1 MVRPAYRNEVLDCTG
16 LRRLIGDWALL
27 LQFYA
32 QVLNHVRHYY
42 LFTVAGGNG
51 AIRYLDIYAGTCLGI
66 DDSGFRELVR
76 GLGEEYEEVSG
87 RRGLVNALSTRDV
100 GVIRRALDN
109 AVSGLEGLGM
119 PDRARVL
126 ASLAGEFIGQ
136 LRRGSQKYLETG
148 ARIYEVLEGGK
159 VEYILTRLSGRYQVL
174 DYGAFKLALE
184 HGAGITRMPN
194 TLLDQARVLEGLG
207 LGVHVVEGVLDEDVV
222 FTHVLWGIPQ
232 TAVVYRRALVR
243 AYLALRGLD
252 AGSLGDGEW
261 GLLTTYAEYVPS
273 VHRSLREGRLT
284 YILIEGNKPL
294 IIQYPLELATEGS
307 TLREVIDFL
316 SKGLAVRT
324 HWG

>member
-51 AIRYLDIYAGTCLGI
+51 TIRYLDIYAGTCLGI

-76 GLGEEYEEVSG
+76 RLGEEYEEVSG

-100 GVIRRALDN
+100 GVIRRALGN
-109 AVSGLEGLGM
+109 TVSGLEGLGM

-159 VEYILTRLSGRYQVL
+159 VEYILTRLSSRYQVL
-174 DYGAFKLALE
+174 DYGAFKLVLE
-184 HGAGITRMPN
+184 HGVGITRMPS
-194 TLLDQARVLEGLG
+194 TLLDQARALASLG
-207 LGVHVVEGVLDEDVV
+207 LGVVVSDGVLDDDTA
-222 FTHVLWGIPQ
+222 FTQVLWSIPRAA
-232 TAVVYRRALVR
+232 TVHRRALVR
-243 AYLALRGLD
+243 AYLAMHGL
-252 AGSLGDGEW
+252 GTSGLGPGEW
-261 GLLTTYAEYVPS
+261 GLLIDYAEYVPS
-273 VHRSLREGRLT
+273 VYRSLTEGRLT
-284 YILIEGNKPL
+284 YILVDGVKPI
-294 IIQYPLELATEGS
+294 IIQYPLELVVEADLT
-307 TLREVIDFL
+307 REVVDFL
-316 SKGLAVRT
+316 RRGLAVRLS
-324 HWG
+324 W